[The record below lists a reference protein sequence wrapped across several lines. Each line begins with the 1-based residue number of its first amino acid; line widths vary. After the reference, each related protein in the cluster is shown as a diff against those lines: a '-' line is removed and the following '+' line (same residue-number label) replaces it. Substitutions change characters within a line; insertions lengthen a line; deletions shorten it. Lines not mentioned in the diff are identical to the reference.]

1 MHLPR
6 AYVRTCTYNY
16 NNDPSVSFISSVSD
30 LLDWKVSWLNDIM
43 TWDMTDMRHDWHDD
57 RQTLLSNIRVLCETA
72 QASHHAR
79 SKNNLYKTK
88 VMSYRYLQ
96 PPVGE
101 RQPHSVRRACHAGSP
116 TVSCGSGWTGRRA
129 KPLAIA
135 PGVLPTPVIY
145 LMSLVNSQW
154 SMVTNAVLELR
165 LSHSVLWLITII
177 FKIAHYKIC

>member
-1 MHLPR
+1 MVQYALSGELF
-6 AYVRTCTYNY
+6 TYAHISHSSNR
-16 NNDPSVSFISSVSD
+16 VS
-30 LLDWKVSWLNDIM
+30 
-43 TWDMTDMRHDWHDD
+43 
-57 RQTLLSNIRVLCETA
+57 
-72 QASHHAR
+72 AR

-135 PGVLPTPVIY
+135 LFPSKVQVGKRG
-145 LMSLVNSQW
+145 SLVTIYRHQ
-154 SMVTNAVLELR
+154 LELYSSIVER
-165 LSHSVLWLITII
+165 DVHLPSPNHHLISSKRNYSSNVYS
-177 FKIAHYKIC
+177 F